1 MLTFTLTAGLKG
13 KILFDEE
20 SRFEFDQLRNFFKVE
35 NKSAI
40 FARQYSYAANPYT
53 YCISPLGN
61 YNIGQTNEFI
71 EKCQEFGIKTQIDT
85 SLAEQIYPDLYISEL
100 SQVPNTKY
108 IYRDYQERLLQSL
121 CKAGRGVIISP
132 TRSGK
137 SLILARIMS

>member
-1 MLTFTLTAGLKG
+1 MLTFTLTKGMKG
-13 KILFDEE
+13 KIVFDES
-20 SRFEFDQLRNFFKVE
+20 SRYEFDQLRNFFKTE

-61 YNIGQTNEFI
+61 YNIGQTNEFV
-71 EKCQEFGIKTQIDT
+71 EKCKEFGIQTKIDK
-85 SLAEQIYPDLYISEL
+85 LLIEYIYPNLYINEL
-100 SQVPNTKY
+100 SQVPNEQY
-108 IYRDYQERLLQSL
+108 VYRDYQERLLQSL